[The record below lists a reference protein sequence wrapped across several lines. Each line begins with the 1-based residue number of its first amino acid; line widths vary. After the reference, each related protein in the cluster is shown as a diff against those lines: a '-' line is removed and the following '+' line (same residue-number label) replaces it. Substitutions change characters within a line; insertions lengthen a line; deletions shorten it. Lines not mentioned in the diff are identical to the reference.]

1 MLNTVKQLRYA
12 SSSLDKINILHL
24 APYQFKDLLH
34 YAYNPFLKY
43 HINKLPWTGKGE
55 ATVAGSWRALTAV
68 LLDLS
73 EGTNSKNQQAKA
85 KVAIESLRPEEAE
98 LFKCILTKDLKAGI
112 SAVTINKVFPGL
124 IPVSDAMKAKLFE
137 VKRFQP
143 GMLGS
148 VKLDGLRCLYVDE
161 QLYTRN
167 GKKILG
173 VEHIIKELLAKG
185 IHSDLDGEILI
196 PETRFD
202 KTSGSLRSFDNSP
215 DAKFFVFG
223 ALDVERPFTEVY
235 RELEEQAKANYWSM
249 SVSKP
254 TTITLVKHVPF
265 YTLDKVK
272 KQYATALNAGFEGLV
287 LKTPDHFYQP
297 GKRSSD
303 WLKLKPTLSK
313 DLRIVGFFQG
323 EGRLKG
329 TLGGVIIWHNS
340 KECGCVDVRV
350 GSGFTDALRDE
361 IWNNQSEFL
370 GKTIEVK
377 YQEETEDGSLRHPRF
392 KSFRPD
398 KD

>member
-235 RELEEQAKANYWSM
+235 RELEEQAKL
-249 SVSKP
+249 
-254 TTITLVKHVPF
+254 TIGQCLF
-265 YTLDKVK
+265 
-272 KQYATALNAGFEGLV
+272 QS
-287 LKTPDHFYQP
+287 
-297 GKRSSD
+297 RR
-303 WLKLKPTLSK
+303 LSH
-313 DLRIVGFFQG
+313 LLSTFLFILWT
-323 EGRLKG
+323 RLKNN
-329 TLGGVIIWHNS
+329 TLQLLMLGLKVLY
-340 KECGCVDVRV
+340 
-350 GSGFTDALRDE
+350 LRLLTTF
-361 IWNNQSEFL
+361 INPVNARL
-370 GKTIEVK
+370 IGL
-377 YQEETEDGSLRHPRF
+377 SLSRH
-392 KSFRPD
+392 
-398 KD
+398 